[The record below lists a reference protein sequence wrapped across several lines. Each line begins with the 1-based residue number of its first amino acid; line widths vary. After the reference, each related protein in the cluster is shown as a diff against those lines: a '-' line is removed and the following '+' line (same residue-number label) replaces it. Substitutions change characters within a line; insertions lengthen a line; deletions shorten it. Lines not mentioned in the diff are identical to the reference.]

1 MQLMTNQFNMELFI
15 KEGFKLNPNE
25 KVVKGIIKAIE
36 RNEGKC
42 PCVHPDNDGDLT
54 CPCESYRL
62 RDKCCC
68 QLYIK

>member
-1 MQLMTNQFNMELFI
+1 MYMEQTRILI

-36 RNEGKC
+36 RNEGMC
-42 PCVHPDNDGDLT
+42 PCVHEESCGDLHF
-54 CPCESYRL
+54 PCEDYRL

-68 QLYIK
+68 QLYIKEV

>member
-1 MQLMTNQFNMELFI
+1 MELLI
-15 KEGFKLNPNE
+15 KEGWKLNPNE

-42 PCVHPDNDGDLT
+42 PCVHEKNDGDLN

-62 RDKCCC
+62 RNKCCC
-68 QLYIK
+68 QLYIKKI

>member
-1 MQLMTNQFNMELFI
+1 MEQTKILV
-15 KEGFKLNPNE
+15 KKGWKLNPNE
-25 KVVKGIIKAIE
+25 KVVKGIIKAVE
-36 RNEGKC
+36 RNDGKC

-68 QLYIK
+68 QLYVKND